1 MIAALDGATLA
12 RHSQPLPR
20 KDNCYVSYWFRNKL
34 VPLVGGGLLL
44 ALSSALPARAAS
56 FPPELQFRSLSTPR
70 VTVHYHQGLEALAR
84 EAAALATEILE
95 AHERRY
101 GRRVGRVQIVLVDVE
116 DDPNGF
122 ATPLPYPLVHIRAV
136 APRGN
141 DDFGNYEDWLRY
153 VLTHELAHIVH
164 LDEARGLLAA
174 GRKVFGRA
182 PFLFPNASTPTW
194 MVEGLATE
202 EETGATSFGR
212 GRNPDARMVL
222 RMAALEG
229 GFLREDQAVGA
240 LDRWPAGQA
249 SYLFGEAFLD
259 DLSERLG
266 PQTLPELAR
275 VHAGRVIPY
284 LDDLTARKVTGKS
297 FHALWREWTA
307 RTRAEFEQ
315 EAARIEARGLT
326 PSRALT
332 DRGIRQAG
340 ARFSPDGAHIAY
352 TSRTLTRLRALR
364 VMTRDGRGDR
374 KVTDRNGGTSLSW
387 TPDGRTLVYDESER
401 HRIFSVRSDLRAVEV
416 ATGRV
421 RRLTR
426 GARAKEPDVSPD
438 GRTIVFVLQKADRSE
453 LGLVDLDGSRLRELT
468 RSEAGTQWSGPRF
481 GPRGDAVA
489 ASRWTSGGWLDIVRV
504 DPRDGAVI
512 ELTHDRA
519 KDVEPAW
526 TPDGG
531 QVVFRSDRDGVSNLY
546 AVRLADR
553 VLRRVTNV
561 LGGAFTPDVAPDGAQ
576 VVFADYGARG
586 YDLRVMAFD
595 ASSLAEADPFVDPY
609 PPPRPAPPP
618 ATVADRPYR
627 PFPTMRPRFWSPY
640 FTLGDETR
648 LGIVTGGLD
657 PLVRHAWGA
666 DLQGGSQTRRL
677 GFRGFY
683 QYDRFRP
690 TFLLTLQD
698 DSDPAGDAGVDR
710 TREVTL
716 RASLPVRRS
725 LRSSQAVSLA
735 WRRSRETVSGIADP
749 TRLDLGGLEA
759 AWSLSTVK
767 AYPYSISPIDGYG
780 LRLAA
785 LKEAPGLGSEVS
797 LVKATADARAY
808 VRLFGESDTLALRLG
823 GGTTFGRPSFR
834 RSYAI
839 GGFPDGSLFD
849 VIQTNHSVLRGYPQ
863 NGGALRDRF
872 TGRRFVNANVEYRFP
887 LGYPQ
892 RGWRSV
898 PVFVR
903 HLHGAVFADAGH
915 AWTGELHWGDV
926 KTSAGLAVG
935 TDVVIGHVL
944 PLTGVIGLARGL
956 ADGGETTVYVRLGL
970 AY

>member
-1 MIAALDGATLA
+1 M
-12 RHSQPLPR
+12 
-20 KDNCYVSYWFRNKL
+20 
-34 VPLVGGGLLL
+34 LL
-44 ALSSALPARAAS
+44 ALWSPLSARAAS
-56 FPPELQFRSLSTPR
+56 FPPDLEFRSLSTPR
-70 VTVHYHQGLEALAR
+70 VTLHYHQGLEALAR

-101 GRRVGRVQIVLVDVE
+101 GHRVGRVQIVLVDVE

-122 ATPLPYPLVHIRAV
+122 ATPLPYPLVQIRAV

-153 VLTHELAHIVH
+153 VLTHELAHVVH

-202 EETGATSFGR
+202 EETLDTAFGR
-212 GRNPDARMVL
+212 GRNADARMVL
-222 RMAALEG
+222 RMAALQG
-229 GFLREDQAVGA
+229 GFLREDQAAGA
-240 LDRWPAGQA
+240 LDRWPAGLA

-259 DLSERLG
+259 DLGRRLG
-266 PQTLPELAR
+266 ASTLPELAR

-284 LDDLTARKVTGKS
+284 LDDRTARKVTGKS
-297 FHALWREWTA
+297 FHTLWREWAA
-307 RTRAEFEQ
+307 RTRAGFEE
-315 EAARIEARGLT
+315 EAAEIEARGLT
-326 PSRALT
+326 PSRVLT
-332 DRGIRQAG
+332 DRGNRQAG
-340 ARFSPDGAHIAY
+340 ARFSPDGTRIAY
-352 TSRTLTRLRALR
+352 TSRTLTRFRALR
-364 VMTRDGRGDR
+364 VMARDGRGDR
-374 KVTDRNGGTSLSW
+374 KVADRNGGTSLSW
-387 TPDGRTLVYDESER
+387 TPDGRTIVYDESER
-401 HRIFSVRSDLRAVEV
+401 HRLFAVRSDLRAVDV

-421 RRLTR
+421 RWLTQ

-438 GRTIVFVLQKADRSE
+438 GRAIVFVVQKADRSE
-453 LGLVDLDGSRLRELT
+453 LALVDLDGSRLRELT
-468 RSEAGTQWSGPRF
+468 RSDPGTQWSGPRF
-481 GPRGDAVA
+481 SPRGDAVA
-489 ASRWTSGGWLDIVRV
+489 ASRWTTGGWLDIVRV
-504 DPRDGAVI
+504 DPADGAVA

-546 AVRLADR
+546 ALRLADGA
-553 VLRRVTNV
+553 LRRVTNV

-586 YDLRVMAFD
+586 YDLRVMDFD
-595 ASSLAEADPFVDPY
+595 ASSLPAADPFVDRY

-618 ATVADRPYR
+618 VTAADRPYR
-627 PFPTMRPRFWSPY
+627 PFPAMRPRFWSPY

-666 DLQGGSQTRRL
+666 DLHGGTETRRL

-690 TFLLTLQD
+690 TFLATVQD
-698 DSDPAGDAGVDR
+698 DSDPVGDIGLDR
-710 TREVTL
+710 TREVML
-716 RASLPVRRS
+716 RASLPMRRRI
-725 LRSSQAVSLA
+725 RSSQAVSLA
-735 WRRSRETVSGIADP
+735 WRRSRETVSGVADP
-749 TRLDLGGLEA
+749 SRLDLGGLEA

-767 AYPYSISPIDGYG
+767 EYPYSISPIDGYR
-780 LRLAA
+780 LRLAV
-785 LKEAPGLGSEVS
+785 LKEDPALGSEVS
-797 LVKATADARAY
+797 LVKATADARGY
-808 VRLFGESDTLALRLG
+808 VRLFGESDTLALRVG

-849 VIQTNHSVLRGYPQ
+849 VVGTNASVLRGYPQ

-872 TGRRFVNANVEYRFP
+872 TGRSFVNGNLEFRFP

-903 HLHGAVFADAGH
+903 HLHGAVFADMGH
-915 AWTGELHWGDV
+915 AWTGELRWGDV

-935 TDVVIGHVL
+935 TDGVVGHVL
-944 PLTGVIGLARGL
+944 PMTGVIGLAKGL

-970 AY
+970 SY